1 MNWTNLHAKLH
12 KTLRKKQLLGKD
24 LPLLIA
30 VSGGQDSLCLLK
42 LLLDLQPKW
51 GWSLAIAHCDH
62 RWSTDAGIADRVA
75 EIART
80 WNLPFYLK
88 TAEKAIK
95 ETEAAARKWR
105 YQVLLEIAQTEGFD
119 NVLTGHTK
127 SDLAETVVYTLIR
140 GAGADGIVALDWKR
154 SLAPKIDLI
163 RPLLDISR
171 RETGEFCQ
179 KFDLPIVED
188 SLNDN
193 LKYSRN
199 RIRAELIPYLQTH
212 FNPQA
217 ETALARA
224 AELLR
229 ADVEYL
235 ENEARKI
242 LERALTLDRK
252 GLNRIYLRQI
262 PLALQ
267 RRVMRQFM
275 REFCDKSPNFEE
287 IEAAIYLINA
297 ANKTRTSSFAGGT
310 TAEVSGNLIIFNVIC
325 Q

>member
-12 KTLRKKQLLGKD
+12 KTLRQRQLIPQNI
-24 LPLLIA
+24 PLLIA

-51 GWSLAIAHCDH
+51 GWQLAIAHCDH
-62 RWSTDAGIADRVA
+62 RWPTDEGIADRVV
-75 EIART
+75 EIARSFKI
-80 WNLPFYLK
+80 PIYLK
-88 TAEKAIK
+88 IAEQSIK

-105 YQVLLEIAQTEGFD
+105 YQVLIEIAAAEGFEHI
-119 NVLTGHTK
+119 VTGHTK
-127 SDLAETVVYTLIR
+127 TDLAETLIYNLLR
-140 GAGADGIVALDWKR
+140 GSGADGMVALNWQR
-154 SLAPKIDLI
+154 SLTPQINLV

-179 KFDLPIVED
+179 QFDLPIVED
-188 SLNDN
+188 CLNQN

-212 FNPQA
+212 FNPQT
-217 ETALARA
+217 ESALART

-235 ENEARKI
+235 DNEAKKV
-242 LERALTLDRK
+242 LERALDRDRISLDRV
-252 GLNRIYLRQI
+252 YLRQI

-267 RRVMRQFM
+267 RRAIAQFLSQLWQ
-275 REFCDKSPNFEE
+275 KQPNFNQV
-287 IEAAIYLINA
+287 EAVIDLIDAPNRSRTSSL
-297 ANKTRTSSFAGGT
+297 TRTSF
-310 TAEVSGNLIIFNVIC
+310 AEVCEQDIVIHI
-325 Q
+325 